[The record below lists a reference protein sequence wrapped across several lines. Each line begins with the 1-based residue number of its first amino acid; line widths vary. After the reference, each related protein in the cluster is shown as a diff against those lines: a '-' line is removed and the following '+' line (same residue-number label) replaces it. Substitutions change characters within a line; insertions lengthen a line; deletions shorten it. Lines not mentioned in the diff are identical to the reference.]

1 MGKIKDK
8 NLSEILKRST
18 AEKLF
23 VVECLWEN
31 LREEAL
37 NALPDKEQLNV
48 VMERLDAYKK
58 NPTKVKKWEDVKKN
72 YLKKK

>member
-1 MGKIKDK
+1 MEKIKDK
-8 NLSEILKRST
+8 NLSEILKWSP

-31 LREEAL
+31 LRDEAL
-37 NALPDKEQLNV
+37 KELPDKEQLNLV
-48 VMERLDAYKK
+48 RERLEAYKK
-58 NPTKVKKWEDVKKN
+58 NPSNVKKWQEVKKN

>member
-1 MGKIKDK
+1 MEKVKDK
-8 NLSEILKRST
+8 NLFEILKRSP

-37 NALPDKEQLNV
+37 KELPDKEQLNLV
-48 VMERLDAYKK
+48 RERLEAYKK
-58 NPTKVKKWEDVKKN
+58 NPSNVKKWEEVKKN